1 MSFSPDLWCLFIEL
15 GVFDTA
21 VVIWDFVGYK
31 SIVTPQTCVSHTS
44 MNAPEEAGVQDV
56 QKDNLACR
64 VEHPGIKL
72 PAFLIR

>member
-21 VVIWDFVGYK
+21 VVIWDFGVSQCFYN
-31 SIVTPQTCVSHTS
+31 PQTCVTHTS
-44 MNAPEEAGVQDV
+44 MNAPEEAEVQDV

-72 PAFLIR
+72 PTFLIR